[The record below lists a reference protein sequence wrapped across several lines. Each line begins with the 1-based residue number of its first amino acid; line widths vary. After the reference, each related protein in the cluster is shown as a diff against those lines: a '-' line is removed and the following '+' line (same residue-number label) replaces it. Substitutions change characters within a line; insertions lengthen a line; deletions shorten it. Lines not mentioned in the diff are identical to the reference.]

1 MYEKNRILKI
11 KKDTPLQKN
20 KKQNKNKPSKIATF
34 TKTNGW
40 RFYILY
46 YHNCINNRVISIIV
60 DTWKHINL

>member
-20 KKQNKNKPSKIATF
+20 KKQNKNKPSKIAMF

-40 RFYILY
+40 RFYTFIL
-46 YHNCINNRVISIIV
+46 
-60 DTWKHINL
+60 L